1 MSRKSFQ
8 NTKMEVK
15 RLKTSVDAIG
25 GSTQTKITVYTVPCR
40 VRRLE
45 ANEANEAPVG
55 GKDGNISTHRIY
67 CDEINIKHS
76 DECIISKK
84 IYDVNTINS
93 TSTKDGYIQV
103 DVTYRG

>member
-1 MSRKSFQ
+1 MA
-8 NTKMEVK
+8 VK
-15 RLKTSVDAIG
+15 RIKTSVDAIG
-25 GSTQTKITVYTVPCR
+25 GSTETKTTVYNVACR
-40 VRRLE
+40 IRQLE
-45 ANEANEAPVG
+45 ANEGSVG
-55 GKDGNISTHRIY
+55 GKDGTISTHRIY
-67 CDEINIKHS
+67 CDAINIKSS